1 MKVFINK
8 SDKCAITITSEII
21 DGTHNKIKC
30 ICPAYVFIK
39 LSLLEIVF
47 LRSTAFHSLCLLN
60 IPISIFG
67 KEPGVKH
74 PHLTFHRYIN
84 EMKSIDINPFI
95 ICIFSIN
102 DINIS

>member
-1 MKVFINK
+1 MKVFLNK

-39 LSLLEIVF
+39 FVSLEIVF
-47 LRSTAFHSLCLLN
+47 LRSTTFSSLFPLN

-67 KEPGVKH
+67 
-74 PHLTFHRYIN
+74 
-84 EMKSIDINPFI
+84 
-95 ICIFSIN
+95 
-102 DINIS
+102 